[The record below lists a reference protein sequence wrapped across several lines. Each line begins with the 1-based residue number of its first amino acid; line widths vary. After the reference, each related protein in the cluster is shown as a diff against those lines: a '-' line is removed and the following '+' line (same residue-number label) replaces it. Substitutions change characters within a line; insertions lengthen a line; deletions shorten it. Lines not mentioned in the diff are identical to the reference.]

1 MLQSTMSIHWCGTGV
16 ALNKRLDQPTS
27 YSVLPHVPHAFMSMF
42 TSRRF
47 LSKLVDNVSAAG
59 SETQQVPAISQVL
72 GKSERVGI
80 RMAREGKRVKH
91 PVIMVPGIITT
102 GLEVWDGE
110 DCIKNYFRQRIW
122 GTTTM
127 LQAMVRDPDCW
138 VRHMTLNATTGLDP
152 LQQPFFNRTIRIRP
166 SQGFESAD
174 FFLGGYWL
182 WGLMI
187 ESLADIGYDQNSMY
201 MASYDWR
208 LSFSDMEKRDWYFT
222 RLMQQIET
230 LVRMNHER
238 AAIVAHSMGGNLFH
252 YFMQWVTD
260 NVHPN
265 WVHNHIQSIILISSP
280 LLGLPKPYFSL
291 LTGDN
296 RDFATMGTFS
306 AVVDHYFGSSTR
318 RSLWRSCS
326 SLSMIMPIGGDAIWG
341 HKVTGMPLAQVEGRN
356 LTVEE
361 AYNLLAS
368 KKQVPA
374 DLQRIEAWLL
384 EGLRASRPPHSAPNG
399 KSDVFW
405 GNALASVLPFAPQM
419 RMYALYGVGVPT
431 EYTGA
436 LGMTGDDIQRPKY
449 AIDREAHSPNAGF
462 LLGDG
467 DYSCPVLSLG
477 FMCLKGWNSEER
489 NPARIPCTVREYKD
503 KSGKS
508 VISGS
513 LRGGPSSGDH
523 VDILGNVELLEDLL
537 SLVSGGSLEPR
548 IVSDLAE
555 AAQRWDD
562 SSDGSG

>member
-1 MLQSTMSIHWCGTGV
+1 
-16 ALNKRLDQPTS
+16 
-27 YSVLPHVPHAFMSMF
+27 
-42 TSRRF
+42 
-47 LSKLVDNVSAAG
+47 
-59 SETQQVPAISQVL
+59 
-72 GKSERVGI
+72 
-80 RMAREGKRVKH
+80 MAREGKVAKH
-91 PVIMVPGIITT
+91 PVIMIPGIITT

-110 DCIKNYFRQRIW
+110 DCIKSYFRQRIW

-138 VRHMTLNATTGLDP
+138 VRHMSLNTTTGLDP

-174 FFLGGYWL
+174 FFIGGYWL

-201 MASYDWR
+201 MASFDWR
-208 LSFSDMEKRDWYFT
+208 LSFSDMEKRDWYLT

-230 LVRMNHER
+230 LVRMNHEK

-260 NVHPN
+260 RVHPN
-265 WVHNHIQSIILISSP
+265 WVHDHIQSVILISSP
-280 LLGLPKPYFSL
+280 LLGLPKAYFSL

-306 AVVDHYFGSSTR
+306 AVVDHYFGSTTR

-326 SLSMIMPIGGDAIWG
+326 SLSMIMPIGGDAVWG
-341 HKVTGMPLAQVEGRN
+341 QQVTGLPLVQVSGKN

-361 AYNLLAS
+361 AYDLLAS
-368 KKQVPA
+368 ADQVPH

-384 EGLRASRPPHSAPNG
+384 HGVRASQPFEKHAHAAKPFE
-399 KSDVFW
+399 KETLW
-405 GNALASVLPFAPQM
+405 GNVLASVLPFAPQM
-419 RMYALYGVGVPT
+419 KMFALYGVGVPT

-436 LGMTGDDIQRPKY
+436 LEVQGDDVQRPKY
-449 AIDREAHSPNAGF
+449 GIDRDSHTPNAGF

-477 FMCLKGWNSEER
+477 FMCTKGWRSEAR

-508 VISGS
+508 MMTGS

-523 VDILGNVELLEDLL
+523 VDILGNVELLEDLI
-537 SLVSGGSLEPR
+537 SLVSGGSLETR
-548 IVSDLAE
+548 IVSDLE
-555 AAQRWDD
+555 RTAQRWN
-562 SSDGSG
+562 G